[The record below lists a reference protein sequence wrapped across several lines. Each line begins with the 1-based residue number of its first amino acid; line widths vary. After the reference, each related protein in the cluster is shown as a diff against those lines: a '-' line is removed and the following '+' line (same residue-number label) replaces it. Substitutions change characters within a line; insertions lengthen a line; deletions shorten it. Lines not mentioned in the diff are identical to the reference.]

1 METTEQHPTPP
12 DGQDQDQDRAGHDH
26 RYRDH
31 PGAERLIDVPGLR
44 NLRDAGGFATSDG
57 GRVGLGL
64 LYRSASL
71 CELSPDGAARLAA
84 LGLRTVVDL
93 RSAEEAG
100 YWPNQRH
107 DLDFE
112 LVSLPTLPPFDA
124 NAEPAAVSG
133 NPETAAGE
141 IADSVN
147 GGSVNGGDG
156 DAAATVPGLEVM
168 YAYMADT
175 AGPPIVACIRR
186 LIAPGALPALVHC
199 AVGKDRTGVTVAV
212 VLSVLG
218 VSTADIDA
226 DYTLSNAGLGLLGE
240 PVHYLDEHGVRR
252 RSRPVHHA
260 LLALFLDRVH
270 RRHGSTADFLHH
282 HGLTAQELRRLRGLL
297 VTRPGAGH

>member
-1 METTEQHPTPP
+1 METTEQHPDPTPP
-12 DGQDQDQDRAGHDH
+12 DDRPRAGHH
-26 RYRDH
+26 RPHHDL
-31 PGAERLIDVPGLR
+31 PGAERLMDVPGVR

-71 CELSPDGAARLAA
+71 CELGPDGAARLAA

-93 RSAEEAG
+93 RSAEEVG

-124 NAEPAAVSG
+124 NAEPSAVSG

-141 IADSVN
+141 IADSVH
-147 GGSVNGGDG
+147 GGDGDG
-156 DAAATVPGLEVM
+156 DAAVPGLEVM

-186 LIAPGALPALVHC
+186 LIAPEALPALVHC

-212 VLSVLG
+212 ILSVLG
-218 VSTADIDA
+218 VDTADIDA
-226 DYTLSNAGLGLLGE
+226 DYTLSNAGLGLLGD
-240 PVHYLDEHGVRR
+240 PVYYLDEHGVRR

-270 RRHGSTADFLHH
+270 SRHGSTADFLHH
-282 HGLTAQELRRLRGLL
+282 HGLTAQELRRLRELL
-297 VTRPGAGH
+297 VTRPGAAN